1 MRTPVRLLIATVDQ
15 TDLMKRGDE
24 CPWGI
29 LVSLGATAV
38 IRASRA
44 RSYLFV
50 PAHGIMIEL
59 EKGEV
64 RPFSRR
70 VLRVARRLG
79 AYVADLPSAA
89 ARPQPPEAPGRLAA
103 SRGARGA
110 SGPWA
115 GAPTLG

>member
-1 MRTPVRLLIATVDQ
+1 
-15 TDLMKRGDE
+15 MKRGDE
-24 CPWGI
+24 YPWGI

-79 AYVADLPSAA
+79 ACVADLPSAA
-89 ARPQPPEAPGRLAA
+89 ARPQPRRPPAAWPLAEGRAALAGPG
-103 SRGARGA
+103 
-110 SGPWA
+110 
-115 GAPTLG
+115 LGRPL